1 MGRLFFYRNMAKTNL
16 KNHAQL
22 YIPYV
27 VVGMMMSAMFY
38 ILYFLANDETTSK
51 LKGGG
56 SLPIILT
63 MGTAVVG
70 ILSVIL
76 LLYTN
81 SFLMKRRKKE
91 FGLYNVLGLEKRHI
105 VRIMFFELF
114 YSAGAAII
122 LGMGMGI
129 LMYKGLCLLL
139 VRLMKGGVAYGFFV
153 SVPCLVVTVVV
164 FVAIYAFSYI
174 VNCISIARMKTIE
187 LLHSSQ
193 TGEREPKIKWV
204 LVLLGCIALGI
215 GYYIAITTKAPLK
228 ALGLFFVAAL
238 LVMLGTYF
246 LFVAGS
252 IAILKGFKKNKSY
265 YYHPKHMTAVSG
277 LLYRMKQNAVGLAS
291 ICILSTAVLVVI
303 STTLSLYAG
312 VEEYVEH
319 ASPYDVS
326 VSYVP
331 HSVSKDIVKLRSI
344 EKSLADDMEKE
355 CEKNGLTVTETQFT
369 CFFHGCYGFA
379 DNELLSGNNAYTG
392 NIDDFS
398 SMEKLIMVCA
408 ISAEQ
413 YKELT
418 GENISLGKNEVAMYT
433 LKDNRVQLKE
443 EFKID
448 GMDFKCVKTLEEFP
462 MEDPEYGLFNCF
474 YIVMDSDDTMN
485 EVCETFEEH
494 GIIMASFD
502 YTFGMNVTS
511 DKEDKNARLKKA
523 TEIALKAASKDC
535 EEGFSTRV
543 DLKFETEDM
552 CYGFYG
558 GLFFLGITLGVVF
571 MIGLMLIIYYKQ
583 ISEGYEDRE
592 RFQIMLKVGMSKKE
606 VSQSIKS
613 QILQVFFLPLVVA
626 IVHLSVAFPMLA
638 RILKVL
644 SLAGTVTYVQC
655 TLICVAGF
663 AVIYG
668 VVYAITARVYY
679 KIVTV

>member
-27 VVGMMMSAMFY
+27 VVEMMMSAMFY

-105 VRIMFFELF
+105 VRIMFFELL

-153 SVPCLVVTVVV
+153 SLPCLAVTVVV

-193 TGEREPKIKWV
+193 TGEREPKTKWV
-204 LVLLGCIALGI
+204 LVVFGCIALGI

-312 VEEYVEH
+312 VEKNVERM
-319 ASPYDVS
+319 SPYDVS
-326 VSYVP
+326 MSYVP
-331 HSVSKDIVKLRSI
+331 DSASKDIVQLRTI
-344 EKSLADDMEKE
+344 EKALAAAMEKE
-355 CEKNGLTVTETQFT
+355 CKKNKLTVTETHFSSSFQ
-369 CFFHGCYGFA
+369 GCYGFA
-379 DNELLSGNNAYTG
+379 DNELVSGKKANAG
-392 NIDDFS
+392 QIDGFS
-398 SMEKLIMVCA
+398 SMEKLMIVCA
-408 ISAEQ
+408 VSTEQ
-413 YKELT
+413 YKALT

-448 GMDFKCVKTLEEFP
+448 GMDFKCVKTLDEFP
-462 MEDPEYGLFNCF
+462 LEDPEYGLFNCF
-474 YIVMDSDDTMN
+474 YIVMDSEDTMN
-485 EVCETFEEH
+485 ELCKAFENN
-494 GIIMASFD
+494 GIVTASFD
-502 YTFGMNVTS
+502 CTFGMNVTS
-511 DKEDKNARLKKA
+511 DIENRNTRLKNAS
-523 TEIALKAASKDC
+523 EIVMKAATKDI
-535 EEGFSTRV
+535 EEEFSTHINLR
-543 DLKFETEDM
+543 FETEDM
-552 CYGFYG
+552 YYGLCG

-571 MIGLMLIIYYKQ
+571 IIGLMLIIYYKQ
-583 ISEGYEDRE
+583 ISEGYEDRQ

-626 IVHLSVAFPMLA
+626 IVHLAVAFPMLT
-638 RILKVL
+638 RILKGM
-644 SLAGTVTYVQC
+644 SFAGTVTYVQC
-655 TLICVAGF
+655 ALICVAGF

-668 VVYAITARVYY
+668 IVYAITARVYY